1 MFFFFIQE
9 NQNLNT
15 WNDISFI
22 SGGSHSEKGR
32 WSRWVFIL
40 NLKCLCP
47 RIEYKH
53 LHQYPSNV
61 STWFVF
67 KLWSQ
72 TAFAFFFYSF
82 NIFIYIFTHINLS
95 KGSHRNWEKLDF
107 IALTQQMT
115 GKHTDPC
122 WPPSFSLNLWQ
133 SSTDINVLK
142 TSGTVPFSSFILGE
156 NAEKLFSVLGER
168 WSGVPSKM
176 GVRLEGVR
184 KEEKRGKGRGWW
196 KQDLTFSSQVK
207 NILSAKYSPAQKKY
221 TPMLFFFYTKQVEN
235 SASET
240 QFCDSWK
247 LKRPWFKVH
256 SVGRDRLMLG
266 GCGGRSSCRQHTGWR
281 LLVVLR
287 GQTCNECNKMAQ
299 PEGSGV
305 TNGAEVLQW
314 GAIAFYLIFKFKCQ
328 RTSHFQGWLIGLHP
342 ALCGPSS

>member
-1 MFFFFIQE
+1 MFQRDLF
-9 NQNLNT
+9 LN
-15 WNDISFI
+15 F
-22 SGGSHSEKGR
+22 EAK
-32 WSRWVFIL
+32 L
-40 NLKCLCP
+40 
-47 RIEYKH
+47 H
-53 LHQYPSNV
+53 L
-61 STWFVF
+61 
-67 KLWSQ
+67 L
-72 TAFAFFFYSF
+72 FFFYSF

-221 TPMLFFFYTKQVEN
+221 TPMLFFFIQSKLRTLPLKHSFVTAEN
-235 SASET
+235 
-240 QFCDSWK
+240 
-247 LKRPWFKVH
+247 
-256 SVGRDRLMLG
+256 
-266 GCGGRSSCRQHTGWR
+266 
-281 LLVVLR
+281 
-287 GQTCNECNKMAQ
+287 
-299 PEGSGV
+299 
-305 TNGAEVLQW
+305 
-314 GAIAFYLIFKFKCQ
+314 
-328 RTSHFQGWLIGLHP
+328 
-342 ALCGPSS
+342 